1 MGISG
6 FNQEENF
13 DSYKTKIPQISTSDA
28 LSTHSPFSLCQS
40 TVLPE
45 MHNPF
50 CICWLWGFVCLFP
63 DQSKLNCLESP
74 S

>member
-50 CICWLWGFVCLFP
+50 AFVGFGGLFVYFLIS
-63 DQSKLNCLESP
+63 QN
-74 S
+74 